1 MMTLQDDITLSDF
14 YRYPP
19 VGEDDWDYMY
29 ASAKVRALE
38 ITMLSRGMLADMI
51 NAPDFAAATEF
62 LSSTEYAIA
71 PGSTDAQIERMLQE
85 RRTAARALFA
95 DLMQDNEL
103 VRSLQAREDFANMR
117 LAIRRLVTDKPLGL
131 DYSNEGGVP
140 AEEFEDIL
148 RQENYERLPDYLQDA
163 VEAAILG
170 YYENKDI
177 RRIDYGIDR
186 VEYQWRI
193 HQAEKLGN
201 VFFVSYARILVD
213 LYNIRTML
221 RLKAAERE
229 EKEFFFDGGFVDM
242 DKFVHGLTMPYESI
256 SAMFFAT
263 PYYEL
268 VEEGV
273 RYLRSDQS
281 FLRLEQ
287 QCEDYLMG
295 FLKSTREIAAGPQ
308 PVIAYF
314 LMKEAEIRTLRMIL
328 TGKKNSLSPRLILD
342 RLGSWQG

>member
-1 MMTLQDDITLSDF
+1 MTQVDDITLSDF

-19 VGEDDWDYMY
+19 VGEDNWDYMY

-38 ITMLSRGMLADMI
+38 IGLISRGTLADMI
-51 NAPDFAAATEF
+51 NAADFATAAEM

-71 PGSTDAQIERMLQE
+71 PGSTDAQIEQMLQE
-85 RRTAARALFA
+85 RRTAIRALFA
-95 DLMQDNEL
+95 DLMQDSEL
-103 VRSLQAREDFANMR
+103 VRTLQAREDFANMR
-117 LAIRRLVTDKPLGL
+117 LAIRRLVTDRPMGL
-131 DYSNEGGVP
+131 DYSNEGSVP

-148 RQENYERLPDYLQDA
+148 RQENYERLPDYLQEA
-163 VEAAILG
+163 VEAAVLG

-177 RRIDYGIDR
+177 RKIDYGIDS
-186 VEYQWRI
+186 VEFQWRLSK
-193 HQAEKLGN
+193 AVESGN
-201 VFFVSYARILVD
+201 VFFISYARLLID
-213 LYNIRTML
+213 LYNIKTML

-229 EKEFFFDGGFVDM
+229 EREHFFDGGFVDT
-242 DKFVHGLTMPYESI
+242 DKFVQGLQAPYESI
-256 SAMFFAT
+256 SAMFYAT
-263 PYYEL
+263 PFYEL
-268 VEEGV
+268 IEEGV

-314 LMKEAEIRTLRMIL
+314 LMKEAEIRTLRMVL
-328 TGKKNSLSPRLILD
+328 TGKKNGLSSRLLLD